1 MANKIYGADWVVPV
15 ASAPL
20 RDAVVVIEGSRIAWI
35 GSEAL
40 LPAQYRA
47 TDIDWTDGV
56 ITPGLVNAHTHLQ
69 YSGFDSLGRGQ
80 YRGFEDWSVAFEA
93 LYDREPWEWG
103 RAAAQGAKL
112 GLATGTT
119 VFSEIITSDEARGAI
134 AAARATGIEYLE
146 VIAETTRSWSNGG
159 REEFLKW
166 LSDTASIETGISPH
180 APYNLDPAVVNDL
193 VEIAKTRGM
202 RLHTHLGESALEE
215 AFYLT
220 GDPAIL
226 FIYGDLRDEYH
237 LVQQKG
243 AGLKTAA
250 YADSVGLLGEC
261 THIAH
266 GVYFDRCQRDLLR
279 QRGTRVA
286 LCPRS
291 NAVIGL
297 AEAPVAAYLA
307 EGHDIAVGTDS
318 LASAP
323 SLDLMA
329 DVKALARIARD
340 QGYGEGD
347 LWRRLIQA
355 ATSGGARA
363 LGMAKRGFGALSADG
378 PADLALFAI
387 DVTGDEVERALVE
400 QGEGRCVLTVAQG
413 LVVHDSRAKASG
425 IARHVRSQDQQAS

>member
-15 ASAPL
+15 ASPAV
-20 RDAVVVIEGSRIAWI
+20 RDAVVVIEGNRIAWI
-35 GSEAL
+35 GPEAL

-47 TDIDWTDGV
+47 THIDWTDGV

-80 YRGFEDWSVAFEA
+80 YSGFEDWSVAFEA

-103 RAAAQGAKL
+103 RAAAQGARL

-134 AAARATGIEYLE
+134 AAAQATGIEYLE
-146 VIAETTRSWSNGG
+146 VIAETTRSWNNGG
-159 REEFLKW
+159 RDELLRW
-166 LSDTASIETGISPH
+166 LGDTVSIETGISPH
-180 APYNLDPAVVNDL
+180 APYNLDPAVVCDL

-297 AEAPVAAYLA
+297 AEAPVAAYLT

-340 QGYGEGD
+340 QGYGERD
-347 LWRRLIQA
+347 LWRRLMQA

-363 LGMAKRGFGALSADG
+363 LGMAKRGYGTLSAGG

-387 DVTGDEVERALVE
+387 AVTGDEVERALVD

-413 LVVHDSRAKASG
+413 RVVHDSRAKASR
-425 IARHVRSQDQQAS
+425 IERHVRSQDQQAL